1 MNDRGWIIVP
11 EVIDPELLRRL
22 RQALPYAWVE
32 CSNIMHEN
40 GIDDADNTVH
50 HLLATQD
57 PGPWLDLIAALEPL
71 DPIFTGYFGGSKYVL
86 HSLGGSINT
95 KGHDNYASRIHRD
108 IRTHQRE
115 PFVLNTLVMLDDFT
129 AENGATWLGGRT
141 PFARGSESFYENA
154 TQAIGS
160 AGSVLIFDSNI
171 WHCSGTNYTDKP
183 RRSITPLLCKPFVRP
198 GFDYPRALGY
208 DRDGISV
215 YQRLVIGYNARIP
228 ATLSEWYQP
237 EATRMYRKEQG

>member
-11 EVIDPELLRRL
+11 NVIDEASLDYLRRGL
-22 RQALPYAWVE
+22 ALAAIE
-32 CSNIMHEN
+32 CAHIMREN

-71 DPIFTGYFGGSKYVL
+71 DPVFTGYFGGSKYVL

-95 KGHDNYASRIHRD
+95 KGHGNYASRIHRD
-108 IRTHQRE
+108 IRSQQRE

-141 PFARGSESFYENA
+141 PFAGGSESFYDNA

-171 WHCSGTNYTDKP
+171 WHCSAPNYTESP

-208 DRDGISV
+208 DREGLSE
-215 YQRLVIGYNARIP
+215 YQRQVVGYNARIP

-237 EATRMYRKEQG
+237 KDERFYKGDQG